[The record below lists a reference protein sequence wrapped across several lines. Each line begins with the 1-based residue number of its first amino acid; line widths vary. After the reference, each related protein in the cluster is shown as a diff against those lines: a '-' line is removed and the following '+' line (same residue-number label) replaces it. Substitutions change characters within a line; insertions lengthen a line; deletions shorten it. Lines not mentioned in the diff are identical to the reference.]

1 MEVLVHIGRESVWGA
16 GLLRT
21 GCTAGNGQDADAEV
35 GRLEELGE
43 GRKVEERKVEEKG
56 EERRGKGGRK
66 VKGEVRKKGRGER

>member
-1 MEVLVHIGRESVWGA
+1 MEVLVHIGRESVWG
-16 GLLRT
+16 R
-21 GCTAGNGQDADAEV
+21 GCWGGGGPPGNGQDADAGV

-43 GRKVEERKVEEKG
+43 GRKVEEKG